1 MSEKTVTYESH
12 DRIAVIT
19 INRPDKLN
27 AISADVERDLREAWL
42 RLGASDDRVAILTG
56 AGDRAFSAGADLRQP
71 PELWR
76 CMPGVGVPVDKPLIA
91 AINGICI
98 GGAVCLVQF
107 CDLAVMSETARF
119 SYPEA
124 KVGICGGLISSLA
137 ARIPHKMAMELL
149 LLGEEMGAQR
159 AYEIG
164 MVNRVVPQAELM
176 DAAMDYAQRLSVN
189 APLVLRMIKRF
200 VGEVL
205 PKGPSEQA
213 GIARR
218 DLELTNNSHDAQEGP
233 AAFREKR
240 QPNFLGA

>member
-1 MSEKTVTYESH
+1 MSDKTVTYESR
-12 DRIAVIT
+12 DRIALIT

-27 AISADVERDLREAWL
+27 ALNSDVERDLREAWL
-42 RLGASDDRVAILTG
+42 RLGDSEDRVAILTG

-71 PELWR
+71 PDLWR
-76 CMPGVGVPVDKPLIA
+76 CMPGVGVAVDKPLIS
-91 AINGICI
+91 AINGICV

-107 CDLAVMSETARF
+107 CDLAVMSDSAHF

-149 LLGEEMGAQR
+149 LLGDDMSAQR

-176 DAAMDYAQRLSVN
+176 DAAMEYARRLSEN
-189 APLVLRMIKRF
+189 APLVLSMIKRF
-200 VGEVL
+200 VGEVI

-218 DLELTNNSHDAQEGP
+218 DLELTNDSHDAQEGP

-240 QPNFLGA
+240 QPTFIGA